1 MFKPV
6 GTKFTEAET
15 QKLMSEIMNMKQNP
29 TPIYLD
35 NTKLNSATAM
45 GSYELTKGT
54 TGNGR

>member
-1 MFKPV
+1 
-6 GTKFTEAET
+6 
-15 QKLMSEIMNMKQNP
+15 MNMKQNP
-29 TPIYLD
+29 APIYLD